1 MGEMDVEVDGGTMDG
16 LSLNVVG
23 MDGGEG
29 RVKRAQAASKGGW
42 KERRKELAA
51 KRMAEKKRKSRRK
64 KSEGESE
71 KNEQEAGNANQSKTK
86 DEDRRKRPT
95 SNTTQPSEP
104 SKPNA
109 PQTNQEIERDRY
121 KRAHPSKH
129 DGTNTNGT
137 LPKKAKVMEAPT
149 SIERRRPEVQLPKP
163 ETKGKTYLVPEDA
176 KNFPNL
182 GVQSELAAHLESL
195 GFQTPTET
203 QKKMLPPLLH
213 GEDVMANAPTGSGKT
228 LAFLLPAVQALICKE
243 KRVHRNEGTYALVI
257 CPTRELCLQ
266 IWEVLS
272 LLLKNYHWIV
282 GGMVMGGENRNKEK
296 ARLRKGINIVVGTPG
311 RLKDHLENTSA
322 WKVESLQ
329 FLVLDEADRLLD
341 LGFEETLTVILN
353 TLSKKIGSRRRWQSC
368 LCSATL
374 HAGVR
379 SLAEHSLKEPCLVG
393 IATHEVSTAQDT
405 LSGAMENLRKAGNSG
420 AVGPTEQFNIPDTLE
435 QFYVQVP
442 CKLRFCALLA
452 LLHRYVR
459 SNFKVVVF
467 FNSCDGV
474 EFAGRVLR
482 ELAAGPAQENK
493 EASLECPV
501 ITLHGNLTQP
511 ERTSAFFKFTKCKCG
526 VLLSTDVAARGLDFP
541 TLDAS
546 VQFDPPGE
554 PAEYVHR
561 IGRTAR
567 MGRKGKSVLFLLPSE
582 QPYLLKL
589 KEYNLQISKLDAVKL
604 LDALPGFRPCT
615 GIVYADQHPAANALL
630 RRLEV
635 SVAMDRDA
643 RRLSKDAFG
652 SYIRAYCTYPKSLKE
667 IFHVKN
673 LHLGH
678 VAASFGLKEPPAK
691 IGKSTSKQ
699 AMQKRKLEAVKKMRR
714 KKNKSVK

>member
-1 MGEMDVEVDGGTMDG
+1 MDVEVDGGTMDG

-71 KNEQEAGNANQSKTK
+71 KNEEEAGNANQSKTK

-104 SKPNA
+104 LKPNA

-121 KRAHPSKH
+121 KRTHPSKN
-129 DGTNTNGT
+129 DGTKTNGT

-329 FLVLDEADRLLD
+329 LLVLDEADRLLD
-341 LGFEETLTVILN
+341 LGFEETLTAILN

-405 LSGAMENLRKAGNSG
+405 LSGAMENLRKAGNPG

-493 EASLECPV
+493 EALLECPV

-511 ERTSAFFKFTKCKCG
+511 ERTSAFFKFTNCKCG

-714 KKNKSVK
+714 KKNKSAK

>member
-1 MGEMDVEVDGGTMDG
+1 MEMEAEGRTMDG

-23 MDGGEG
+23 MDGRNG
-29 RVKRAQAASKGGW
+29 RVKRAKAAGKGGW

-51 KRMAEKKRKSRRK
+51 KRMAEKKRKSKRNRK
-64 KSEGESE
+64 EDGTGTHA
-71 KNEQEAGNANQSKTK
+71 QEVGNANRSETK

-95 SNTTQPSEP
+95 SNTTKRSEP

-109 PQTNQEIERDRY
+109 RQTNHEIERDRN
-121 KRAHPSKH
+121 KRNRPSKN
-129 DGTNTNGT
+129 DGTNSNGS
-137 LPKKAKVMEAPT
+137 LPKKAKGMEVPT

-182 GVQSELAAHLESL
+182 GVKSELAAHLESL

-203 QKKMLPPLLH
+203 QKKMLPPLLN

-228 LAFLLPAVQALICKE
+228 LAFLLPAVQALISME

-282 GGMVMGGENRNKEK
+282 GGMVMGGENRSKEK

-341 LGFEETLTVILN
+341 LGFEETLTAILD
-353 TLSKKIGSRRRWQSC
+353 TLFKKIGSRRRWQSC

-393 IATHEVSTAQDT
+393 ITTQEVAAAQDT
-405 LSGAMENLRKAGNSG
+405 LSGAMENLRRTGNPG
-420 AVGPTEQFNIPDTLE
+420 NTGPAEQFNIPDTLE

-459 SNFKVVVF
+459 SNYKVVVF

-474 EFAGRVLR
+474 EFAGKVVR

-493 EASLECPV
+493 EALLECPV

-511 ERTSAFFKFTKCKCG
+511 ERTSAFFKFTNCKCG

-589 KEYNLQISKLDAVKL
+589 KEYNLQISKLDIIKL
-604 LDALPGFRPCT
+604 LDALPGFRPCMGT
-615 GIVYADQHPAANALL
+615 VYADQHPAANALL

>member
-1 MGEMDVEVDGGTMDG
+1 MDVEVDGGTMDG

-71 KNEQEAGNANQSKTK
+71 KNEEEAGNANQSKT
-86 DEDRRKRPT
+86 DEDRRKHPT

-121 KRAHPSKH
+121 KRTHPSKN

-322 WKVESLQ
+322 WKVESLE

-341 LGFEETLTVILN
+341 LGFEETLTAILN

-405 LSGAMENLRKAGNSG
+405 LSGAMENLRKAGNPG

-493 EASLECPV
+493 EALLECPV

-511 ERTSAFFKFTKCKCG
+511 ERTSAFFKFTNCKCG

-714 KKNKSVK
+714 KKNKSAK

>member
-1 MGEMDVEVDGGTMDG
+1 MDVEVDGGTMDG

-71 KNEQEAGNANQSKTK
+71 KNEEEAGNANQSKTK

-104 SKPNA
+104 LKPNA

-121 KRAHPSKH
+121 KRTHPSKN

-341 LGFEETLTVILN
+341 LGFEETLTAILN

-405 LSGAMENLRKAGNSG
+405 LSGAMENLRKAGNPG

-493 EASLECPV
+493 EALLECPV

-511 ERTSAFFKFTKCKCG
+511 ERTSAFFKFTNCKCG

-714 KKNKSVK
+714 KKNKSAK

>member
-1 MGEMDVEVDGGTMDG
+1 MDVEVDGGTMDG

-71 KNEQEAGNANQSKTK
+71 KNEEEAGNANQSKTK

-104 SKPNA
+104 LKPNA

-121 KRAHPSKH
+121 KRTHPSKN

-329 FLVLDEADRLLD
+329 LLVLDEADRLLD
-341 LGFEETLTVILN
+341 LGFEETLTAILN

-405 LSGAMENLRKAGNSG
+405 LSGAMENLRKAGNPG

-493 EASLECPV
+493 EALLECPV

-511 ERTSAFFKFTKCKCG
+511 ERTSAFFKFTNCKCG

-714 KKNKSVK
+714 KKNKSAK